1 VQSTELM
8 KYKNSITVTIF
19 LFLFSTD
26 LLETV
31 AQFCFKKAALMFHSG
46 GALTVLSSP
55 LFWLALISVF
65 VLFCI
70 WSTVLSKVDLSVAVP
85 IASLSYITIPLV
97 SIIFLGEHVSLLR
110 WLGIGFV
117 IFGVIL
123 VSMSTRKEA
132 V

>member
-1 VQSTELM
+1 M
-8 KYKNSITVTIF
+8 
-19 LFLFSTD
+19 
-26 LLETV
+26 
-31 AQFCFKKAALMFHSG
+31 
-46 GALTVLSSP
+46 LSSP

>member
-1 VQSTELM
+1 M
-8 KYKNSITVTIF
+8 KYKKPLTAAVFFF
-19 LFLFSTD
+19 LVCTD
-26 LLETV
+26 ILETA
-31 AQFCFKKAALMFHSG
+31 AQFCFKKAALLQNSG
-46 GALTVLSSP
+46 GLLSVLTSP
-55 LFWLALISVF
+55 LLWLALLTVF

-97 SIIFLGEHVSLLR
+97 SVIFLGEHVSFLR

-117 IFGVIL
+117 ILGIIL

-132 V
+132 A